1 MTITYVSGGL
11 KMTITY
17 VSGGLKITITYV
29 SGGVYYLFLFCIATS
44 TFDRNLKYKQSS
56 STDRKEPY
64 SFINSVHI
72 L

>member
-1 MTITYVSGGL
+1 VSGGL

-29 SGGVYYLFLFCIATS
+29 SGGLLFVFILYSNF